1 MEEKQKL
8 DLSKPFVIYKNKGCY
23 WGFLSAIFA
32 TPFAMALLS
41 LIFPDIAMLPW
52 GANLAILLGSAALW
66 VLFIR
71 LGSRHPDSETPV
83 VIVSPEGLRSC
94 RDTVFVKPWFV
105 SWEDFLDAEVRVTRP
120 GGAEHL
126 AVMARNPASPQ
137 KVQRLYI
144 SLADTLYTPDGLLRI
159 IQMYRRKSK

>member
-8 DLSKPFVIYKNKGCY
+8 DFSKPFVIYKNKGCY

-32 TPFAMALLS
+32 IPFAMGLLS
-41 LIFPDIAMLPW
+41 LIFPDIALLPW

-144 SLADTLYTPDGLLRI
+144 SLADTLYTPDSLLRI
-159 IQMYRRKSK
+159 IQMYRRRSK